1 MPSSAAKLLDILG
14 VPADARDFSQFGSA
28 TRIAPGTAL
37 PPPAPIFPRY
47 VEPKDE

>member
-1 MPSSAAKLLDILG
+1 MPEASGKLLDSLG
-14 VPADARDFSQFGSA
+14 IPDDARDFAALG
-28 TRIAPGTAL
+28 TRIKAGVTL

>member
-14 VPADARDFSQFGSA
+14 VPADARDFTHLGGVR
-28 TRIAPGTAL
+28 RITPGTAL